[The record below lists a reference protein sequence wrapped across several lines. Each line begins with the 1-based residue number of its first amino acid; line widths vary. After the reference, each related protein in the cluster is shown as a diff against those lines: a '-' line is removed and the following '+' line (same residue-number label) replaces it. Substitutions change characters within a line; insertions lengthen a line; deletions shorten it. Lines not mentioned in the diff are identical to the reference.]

1 MLIKTK
7 RARRLKKGNAFFTMG
22 APLVLPAT
30 NFTVGPNT
38 PTVSDPT
45 KSALAESTLV
55 ASALPKEL
63 PVSEPVEKDKKSPW
77 LTILLAASAG
87 ALLTYYVTTK
97 MAK

>member
-1 MLIKTK
+1 
-7 RARRLKKGNAFFTMG
+7 MG

-55 ASALPKEL
+55 ASAPVASASVVSALPKEL